1 MKTVVIFDIETQAKI
16 DDMHGIDRVSKV
28 KMLEVSCLSY
38 LVVDA
43 DEVLAGPD
51 RAAAAVDA
59 AQMHTLWRDDET
71 DPDGPFEQMLKAFD
85 DAEVIASY
93 NGLGFDHL
101 VMIKYYQRNTRRYQG
116 HVCKAHDVF
125 ARLRDAT
132 ELWYKLDALLKE
144 NQIPTK
150 TANGLLAIEW
160 WANGEREKL
169 QEYCEQVRCFF
180 RRRTPLNR
188 TNTCAAVSF
197 RTCARLRG
205 CWCCRNSN
213 CPRRSSWPQ
222 ILCLAWRVPFRQHES
237 QRRLM
242 NMKLLKRHENA
253 LKVSFGTA

>member
-71 DPDGPFEQMLKAFD
+71 DPDGPFEQMFRAFD

-160 WANGEREKL
+160 WANGERDKL
-169 QEYCEQVRCFF
+169 QEYCEQDTRA
-180 RRRTPLNR
+180 L
-188 TNTCAAVSF
+188 
-197 RTCARLRG
+197 ARLLVLPQLKLPKTKFLAPNQVFGLASAIAASRESRTLEE
-205 CWCCRNSN
+205 RNLS
-213 CPRRSSWPQ
+213 
-222 ILCLAWRVPFRQHES
+222 
-237 QRRLM
+237 
-242 NMKLLKRHENA
+242 
-253 LKVSFGTA
+253 